1 MKAVFTNQV
10 LYQPVKCNLI
20 HPELCLNIIKYGD
33 VDILIF
39 DITQSIASKL
49 SG

>member
-1 MKAVFTNQV
+1 MKAVFTNPV

-20 HPELCLNIIKYGD
+20 HPELWLNIIKYGD